1 MSYSKIESCGC
12 CAGNEQ
18 ALLEAV
24 RRLTQAYQGNPNA
37 LIQVLHLAQEV
48 FGYLPLQVQ
57 EVVADALDIPVAEVS
72 GVVSFYSLFT
82 SQPKGRHTIN
92 VCLGT
97 ACYVRGGKKLVE
109 QIQQLLGIGIGET
122 TKDRNFTFEVVR
134 CIGACGLAPAIQI
147 DNDVY
152 KQVKPEHLGQILE
165 KYV

>member
-1 MSYSKIESCGC
+1 M
-12 CAGNEQ
+12 
-18 ALLEAV
+18 
-24 RRLTQAYQGNPNA
+24 
-37 LIQVLHLAQEV
+37 
-48 FGYLPLQVQ
+48 
-57 EVVADALDIPVAEVS
+57 
-72 GVVSFYSLFT
+72 
-82 SQPKGRHTIN
+82 
-92 VCLGT
+92 CLGT

>member
-1 MSYSKIESCGC
+1 MTIKDIAQLSGYGIGTVSRVINNHPDVSDKARKRIMEVIEETNFQPNSN
-12 CAGNEQ
+12 AKHLKMRASSSIAIIIKGNQ
-18 ALLEAV
+18 
-24 RRLTQAYQGNPNA
+24 N
-37 LIQVLHLAQEV
+37 I
-48 FGYLPLQVQ
+48 
-57 EVVADALDIPVAEVS
+57 
-72 GVVSFYSLFT
+72 LFN
-82 SQPKGRHTIN
+82 GI
-92 VCLGT
+92 L
-97 ACYVRGGKKLVE
+97 E